1 MLTLED
7 IEAMGYD
14 YYNPRPTVA
23 EQTKLMCMTPM
34 DMVRE
39 FSKIMGQEPNP
50 ALYST
55 LIQEEFNEWFD
66 ARQSIDHAHEL
77 KELSDLVYV
86 IFGYASSKG
95 WDLMEATRRVHM
107 NNLARCI
114 HPDGSIKRREDGK
127 IVKNPDYPK
136 VDLGDLV

>member
-7 IEAMGYD
+7 IEGMGYT
-14 YYNPRPTVA
+14 YYEPRPAVA
-23 EQTKLMCMTPM
+23 EQASMTPM

-39 FSKIMGQEPNP
+39 FSKVMGQEPNP

-95 WDLMEATRRVHM
+95 WDLMEATRRVHI

-114 HPDGSIKRREDGK
+114 HPDGEVKRREDGK
-127 IVKNPDYPK
+127 IIKNPDAPK
-136 VDLGDLV
+136 VDLSDLV